1 MGKENTTRYILLGF
15 LHHEDMSGYDLKKR
29 MDLSIGHFWNA
40 SFGQIYPSLREL
52 LAEGLV
58 EQRECASEKG
68 PNRLVYS
75 ITEQGRQALSCWL
88 ETPEDKEYF
97 RSELLLK
104 LFFSAGVPKAYSL
117 ARVEAFRARQEPNLS
132 LMQQF
137 TTELASI
144 LEDAPDHRHYYLT
157 ALFGKYVY
165 QAYVDWA
172 KEAARLLK
180 E

>member
-29 MDLSIGHFWNA
+29 MDMSISHFWNA
-40 SFGQIYPSLREL
+40 SFGQIYPALREL
-52 LAEGLV
+52 LVEGLV
-58 EQRECASEKG
+58 EQRDCASEKG

-75 ITEQGRQALSCWL
+75 ITEQGKQALFVWL
-88 ETPEDKEYF
+88 KAPEDKEYF

-104 LFFSAGVPKAYSL
+104 LFFSAGVPKEHSL
-117 ARVEAFRARQEPNLS
+117 ARVEAFRARQEPNLF

-137 TTELASI
+137 TAELETI
-144 LEDAPDHRHYYLT
+144 LEDAPDHRQYYLT

-172 KEAARLLK
+172 EEAARLLK
-180 E
+180 A

>member
-15 LHHEDMSGYDLKKR
+15 LYHEDMSGYDLKKR
-29 MDLSIGHFWNA
+29 MDLSISHFWNA
-40 SFGQIYPSLREL
+40 SFGQIYPALREL
-52 LAEGLV
+52 LIEGLV

-68 PNRLVYS
+68 PSRLVYS
-75 ITEQGRQALSCWL
+75 ITEQGKQALSGWL
-88 ETPEDKEYF
+88 EAPEDKEYF

-104 LFFSAGVPKAYSL
+104 LFFSAGVSKGHSL
-117 ARVEAFRARQEPNLS
+117 ARVEAFRARQETNLF

-137 TTELASI
+137 TAELEPI
-144 LEDAPDHRHYYLT
+144 LEDSPDHRQYYLT

-180 E
+180 A